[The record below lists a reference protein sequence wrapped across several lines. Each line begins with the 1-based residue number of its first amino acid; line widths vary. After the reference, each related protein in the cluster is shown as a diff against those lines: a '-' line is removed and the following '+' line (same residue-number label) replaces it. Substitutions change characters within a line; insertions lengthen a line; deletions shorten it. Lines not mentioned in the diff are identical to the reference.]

1 MIKEIVKYI
10 QQDIWR
16 FRTKTL
22 GGLRGLLLRT
32 LRILTLSFREF
43 STDQCSLRASALT
56 FFSLLSIVPVLA
68 MSFGLAKG
76 FGLEKLLREKL
87 VESLAGQR
95 DVLAQAITFA
105 ENLLQNTK
113 GGLIAG
119 VGLVLL
125 FWTVIKVLGSIETAF
140 NHIWGIK
147 KDRGLGRKF
156 TDYLA
161 LMMIVPVLYIVAS
174 SATVFVTSQISLVTN
189 RFGMI
194 GPFVL
199 LGLKILPFAV
209 FSGLLTYLYIF
220 MPNGKIRFGSALLG
234 GLVAGSLYQGLQW
247 AYIHFQIGAS
257 SAGAIYGSFA
267 ALPLFLAWL
276 QTSWVIVLYGAE
288 LAFAHQN
295 EQTFEFE
302 PDCLSAS
309 PATKKLLALRLAHL
323 CVTRFSKG
331 LPALSIEEIAAH
343 LEMPIRLAR
352 DLLHRLAEAGL
363 LTLIQGQDE
372 RDRRYQ
378 PALDVGEMT
387 IQFVIEKLDETGTRN
402 IPVAETSELEKLR
415 ASLAAFER
423 AVTQLPDNRLL
434 KDL

>member
-1 MIKEIVKYI
+1 M
-10 QQDIWR
+10 
-16 FRTKTL
+16 
-22 GGLRGLLLRT
+22 
-32 LRILTLSFREF
+32 
-43 STDQCSLRASALT
+43 
-56 FFSLLSIVPVLA
+56 
-68 MSFGLAKG
+68 
-76 FGLEKLLREKL
+76 
-87 VESLAGQR
+87 
-95 DVLAQAITFA
+95 
-105 ENLLQNTK
+105 
-113 GGLIAG
+113 
-119 VGLVLL
+119 
-125 FWTVIKVLGSIETAF
+125 
-140 NHIWGIK
+140 
-147 KDRGLGRKF
+147 
-156 TDYLA
+156 
-161 LMMIVPVLYIVAS
+161 
-174 SATVFVTSQISLVTN
+174 
-189 RFGMI
+189 
-194 GPFVL
+194 
-199 LGLKILPFAV
+199 
-209 FSGLLTYLYIF
+209 
-220 MPNGKIRFGSALLG
+220 
-234 GLVAGSLYQGLQW
+234 
-247 AYIHFQIGAS
+247 
-257 SAGAIYGSFA
+257 
-267 ALPLFLAWL
+267 AWL